1 MHKSDP
7 FLSVPSYNPD
17 SLESTIEHF
26 LKSRGI
32 RVKYVARGS
41 CVLVVGMTANVST
54 LFVATGLKTI
64 SAVNRSRRTAV
75 A

>member
-1 MHKSDP
+1 MGKRDQHELRKAIEYDSVHKSDP

-32 RVKYVARGS
+32 RVKYV
-41 CVLVVGMTANVST
+41 VH
-54 LFVATGLKTI
+54 
-64 SAVNRSRRTAV
+64 
-75 A
+75 